1 MALIT
6 LSRHPLYTLIDFIKF
21 NLTYEGGQRFI
32 DKYLVKF
39 DTREDPKD
47 FEKRR
52 CLSYNPGFAAEG
64 LDEVK
69 NGIFQR
75 MSEITRSG
83 GTKTYSRAIAGLDGG
98 VDLEG
103 SSMNFFMGQKALPE
117 VLKFGRCGIYV
128 DNPKFN
134 PYATLAQYSVQ
145 PHPYLYVYKPEDIL
159 NWRTFY
165 TDNEIVYQ
173 SVLLRETHWKFDDTT
188 GLPLEPI
195 ARFRLVQLMPEGGVR
210 VTFMEQYTDPG
221 TQDLKERT
229 TEVFD
234 LPTLKRIPFIPLD
247 IGKSILSDAANYQI
261 GLLNLASSD
270 LMYSITSNFPF
281 YVEGYDPKTENLHVK
296 NGPKSTF
303 NPETGESIESEATEN
318 SEQELKLGT
327 HHGRKYPM
335 DAKPPQFIHP
345 SPEPLTISMQKQQQ
359 MKDEIR
365 RLLNLTVA
373 NVGAQSTS
381 AESKAMDQ
389 AGLESGLSAIGMKL
403 QLAEKEV
410 ATVWAMYEDEQP
422 DGLTISYPTT
432 YSLKTDE
439 QRLTE
444 AEALEGVKGAVPSRT
459 FQKMIAIKIAQS
471 LLEGRI
477 SQADMKKII
486 DETNSADYT
495 TSNAADITLDIQAG
509 LVDATTASN
518 ARGYD
523 GKKVVPLA
531 QEERKK
537 RIAETAVA
545 QTPGGGFGAAQGN
558 KDNPTDTSAKDQK
571 TASQTPQNNPTPDKT
586 VRGPAN
592 GN

>member
-32 DKYLVKF
+32 DKYLVEYSS
-39 DTREDPKD
+39 REEKED
-47 FEKRR
+47 FKRR
-52 CLSYNPGFAAEG
+52 KAMTYNPGFAAEG

-75 MSEITRSG
+75 MTEITRAG
-83 GTKTYSRAIAGLDGG
+83 GTDSYSRAIAGHDGG

-103 SSMNFFMGQKALPE
+103 SNMNFFMGQKALPE
-117 VLKFGRCGIYV
+117 VLKFGRCGVYV

-134 PYATLAQYSVQ
+134 PYETLAQYSVQ
-145 PHPYLYVYKPEDIL
+145 PHPYLYVYRPEDIL

-173 SVLLRETHWKFDDTT
+173 SVLLRETHWKFDDVS
-188 GLPLEPI
+188 GLPIEPMQ
-195 ARFRLVQLMPEGGVR
+195 RFRLVKLRPGGGVD
-210 VTFMEQYTDPG
+210 VIFMEQYME
-221 TQDLKERT
+221 QNELKERN
-229 TEVFD
+229 TEAYF
-234 LPTLKRIPFIPLD
+234 LPKMKRIPFIPLD
-247 IGKSILSDAANYQI
+247 IGKSLLTDAANYQI

-270 LMYSITSNFPF
+270 LNYAITSNFPF
-281 YVEGYDPKTENLHVK
+281 YVEGYDPKTENLHARE
-296 NGPKSTF
+296 GPMTTF
-303 NPETGESIESEATEN
+303 DPNTGEAVESPAEGN
-318 SEQELKLGT
+318 STQELKLGV

-335 DAKPPQFIHP
+335 EAKTPQFIHP
-345 SPEPLTISMQKQQQ
+345 SPEPLTISMLKQQQ

-365 RLLNLTVA
+365 RLLNLSVA

-403 QLAEKEV
+403 QLAEKEI
-410 ATVWAMYEDEQP
+410 AMVWAMYEDGNT
-422 DGLTISYPTT
+422 DKITISYPTT

-444 AEALEGVKGAVPSRT
+444 AEAMEGVKGAVPSRT
-459 FQKMIAIKIAQS
+459 YQKMIAIKIAQA

-486 DETNSADYT
+486 DETNAADYT
-495 TSNAADITLDIQAG
+495 TSNAADIKSDIEAG
-509 LVDATTASN
+509 LVDATTASF

-523 GKKVVPLA
+523 GAKVVPLA
-531 QEERKK
+531 QEERKQ
-537 RIAETAVA
+537 RIAETAISQA
-545 QTPGGGFGAAQGN
+545 KGGGFGAAQGN
-558 KDNPTDTSAKDQK
+558 KDNPTDTGAKDQK
-571 TASQTPQNNPTPDKT
+571 AASQTQQDQPTVDKT
-586 VRGPAN
+586 VRGN